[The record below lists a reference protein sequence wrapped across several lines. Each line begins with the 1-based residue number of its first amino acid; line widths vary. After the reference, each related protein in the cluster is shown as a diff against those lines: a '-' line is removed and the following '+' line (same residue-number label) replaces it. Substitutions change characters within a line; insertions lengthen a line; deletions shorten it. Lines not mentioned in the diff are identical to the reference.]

1 MFSGF
6 YICGFNSCGLTAA
19 EAAHTEGLENI
30 EQQWTLLN
38 EYCVGCHNFEDWA
51 GSLAFDTLSP
61 ESIHENTDIFEKAVR
76 KMRGRLMPPPG
87 NERPSEAKLDE
98 FITEMENYLDSVSED
113 AGPNPGHVAIHR
125 LNRKEYANAVE
136 EILAVQV
143 DAEALL
149 PPDSVSDG
157 FDNVAN
163 VLQVSP
169 SFLQQYMSA
178 ARSVSILAVGEAKP
192 CPGTGLF

>member
-1 MFSGF
+1 MRIESMKPK
-6 YICGFNSCGLTAA
+6 ILTLLCSLAFTPAALIAA
-19 EAAHTEGLENI
+19 EATHTAELENI

-87 NERPSEAKLDE
+87 NERPSEARLDE
-98 FITEMENYLDSVSED
+98 FITQMESYLDSVSED

-149 PPDSVSDG
+149 P
-157 FDNVAN
+157 
-163 VLQVSP
+163 LT
-169 SFLQQYMSA
+169 
-178 ARSVSILAVGEAKP
+178 R
-192 CPGTGLF
+192 